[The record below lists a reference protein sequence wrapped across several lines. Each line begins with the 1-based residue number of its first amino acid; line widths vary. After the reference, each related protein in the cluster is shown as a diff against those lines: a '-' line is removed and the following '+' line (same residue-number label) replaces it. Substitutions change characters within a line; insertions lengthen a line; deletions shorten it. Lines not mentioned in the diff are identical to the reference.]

1 MDIFVGGLRLP
12 VRFHPRRRRLAV
24 IVTAQGIEVRAPEGC
39 SRALIERFVQ
49 TQSTWIEQ
57 MAEAHAERQYYLWG
71 APVVGVLPDSAAR
84 AELMPWLQQRLAYWQ
99 DVMGVRVGKV
109 RVRRLKSRWGSC
121 SSQGNLSFSLH
132 LAQLPKPLVDY
143 VVVHELA
150 HLREMSH
157 SPAFWAEV
165 AAVMPDYGV
174 RRQQMRVW
182 AQKIA
187 F

>member
-1 MDIFVGGLRLP
+1 M
-12 VRFHPRRRRLAV
+12 
-24 IVTAQGIEVRAPEGC
+24 
-39 SRALIERFVQ
+39 
-49 TQSTWIEQ
+49 
-57 MAEAHAERQYYLWG
+57 
-71 APVVGVLPDSAAR
+71 VGVLPDSAAR